1 MENRVIKFRGI
12 SKESS
17 EMVYGY
23 YHQDPEDGHFITD
36 FEYVPVVGNLDE
48 PPSGYFKKVVVEVI
62 PESVGQFTGLLDKN
76 CKEIYEGDHDQNFD
90 IVAWCDKK
98 NGWSMKIYDFP
109 TKEVIAC
116 HCYNCEGDFELY
128 ELDDI
133 EITGNIYENPN
144 LLSNA
149 N

>member
-48 PPSGYFKKVVVEVI
+48 PPSGYFKKWLSRSFLNQ
-62 PESVGQFTGLLDKN
+62 SVNSPAYSTKTAKKSM
-76 CKEIYEGDHDQNFD
+76 KEITTKTSILWLGA
-90 IVAWCDKK
+90 IK